1 MLDYLLAV
9 LIAPLL
15 RRLLRLCL
23 RVMAISLLVTI
34 PAKLWLRYM
43 ESRPSD
49 EALMAVNAA
58 GLALVLII
66 GSRRCGRRH

>member
-15 RRLLRLCL
+15 RRLLGLCL
-23 RVMAISLLVTI
+23 RAMVISLLVTI
-34 PAKLWLRYM
+34 PARLWQRYM

-49 EALMAVNAA
+49 ESLMAVNAVS
-58 GLALVLII
+58 LALLFTI
-66 GSRRCGRRH
+66 GFRHLGRRR